1 MYLCICKGVRPM
13 DSDKHHLIGTGC
25 GKCIKQGEVNGPIR
39 THSDSTG
46 ASGISIL
53 RWKSN
58 NGVAKS

>member
-25 GKCIKQGEVNGPIR
+25 GKCIKQGELDGPIP
-39 THSDSTG
+39 THSDRVG
-46 ASGISIL
+46 PCDGSIL
-53 RWKSN
+53 HLKDN